1 MKFTKLLPNSCN
13 FRDLI
18 DNNRVYVDKTA
29 LICQIAKDEKGPYFI
44 SRPRRFGKSTL
55 INTFHELFAHGT
67 ERFKGLEIEPLWKDK
82 TYKVI
87 HLDFSTFRE
96 VPSNSSF
103 NKEFMDAFKLSLEEA
118 GIEPTKENIDSPANL
133 LKKTLD
139 TESEVVL
146 LVDEYDAPLTAVL
159 NDSNEFEDRRKIL
172 SNFYMT
178 VKSFQV
184 KFRFIFITGV
194 TYYAHTSI
202 FSAFN
207 NLTDLTLDS
216 DYGELLGY
224 TSEELEK
231 YFSEYIDNAVVT
243 LNKKFPTERYTH
255 EKVVEELKRNYD
267 GYSFDEDCM
276 HHVYNPWSILNFLKS
291 PHRGFIPYWV
301 VSGGSTPTFLVNY
314 LKQGLEKYNADEL
327 QSLLQIDSTVNKVI
341 SKLYPTIDN
350 IAKIDLFAIL
360 YQAGY
365 FCIKGVNRK
374 ILQIGI
380 PNLEVKRA
388 YSEIMLRLLTNNND
402 VQEKFTTSLYDVL
415 CENKLDKLKDIFNCF
430 INELSYETV
439 KNFNEACFRDVLKLA
454 MLTFNVTAATEVM
467 GACGRADITAEA
479 GDYLYVFE
487 LKVTDNSKDIATK
500 LSEAKEQIIKNKY
513 ARRLTDKI
521 VVPLALVLEN
531 NSKSRDKSDTPVCE
545 IVALEKFYKT
555 KNGELVFT
563 VFLKMD

>member
-1 MKFTKLLPNSCN
+1 MEFTKQLPDTTD
-13 FRDLI
+13 FGELI
-18 DNNRVYVDKTA
+18 DNNCIYVDKTA
-29 LICQIAKDEKGPYFI
+29 IINQFASKKGPFFI

-55 INTFHELFAHGT
+55 INTLHELFAHGI
-67 ERFKGLEIEPLWKDK
+67 EKFKGLEIEPLWKDK
-82 TYKVI
+82 TYKVL
-87 HLDFSTFRE
+87 HLDFSLFKET
-96 VPSNSSF
+96 PSNGSF
-103 NKEFMDAFKLSLEEA
+103 NKDFMDSLRFSLQRA
-118 GIEPTKENIDSPANL
+118 GIEPTKEKVDFPAKL
-133 LKKTLD
+133 LEKSIENEDEKA
-139 TESEVVL
+139 VVL

-172 SNFYMT
+172 FNFYMT

-202 FSAFN
+202 FPAFN

-216 DYGELLGY
+216 DYGALLGY

-301 VSGGSTPTFLVNY
+301 SSGGSTPTFLVNY
-314 LKQGLEKYNADEL
+314 LKQKLKKYNADEL
-327 QSLLQIDSTVNKVI
+327 QSLLGIDSTVNKDTD
-341 SKLYPTIDN
+341 SLYPSIEN
-350 IAKIDLFAIL
+350 ISNIDLFAIL

-365 FCIKGVNRK
+365 FCIKSAFDGYFKV
-374 ILQIGI
+374 GI
-380 PNLEVKRA
+380 PNLEVKKA
-388 YSEIMLRLLTNNND
+388 YSNLVLNQLTKSQDSKLRFI
-402 VQEKFTTSLYDVL
+402 EPFKEVL
-415 CENKLDKLKDIFNCF
+415 ASGNLDRIKELFNTL
-430 INELSYETV
+430 INEFSYETV
-439 KNFNEACFRDVLKLA
+439 KKFNEACFRDVLKLA
-454 MLTFNVTAATEVM
+454 MLTFNVSASTEVM
-467 GACGRADITAEA
+467 GSCGRADITAEA

-513 ARRLTDKI
+513 ARRLTDKT
-521 VVPLALVLEN
+521 VVPVALVLEN

-545 IVALEKFYKT
+545 IVALEKVE
-555 KNGELVFT
+555 G
-563 VFLKMD
+563 

>member
-172 SNFYMT
+172 SNFYLT
-178 VKSFQV
+178 VKSFDG

-194 TYYAHTSI
+194 TYYSHTSI

-207 NLTDLTLDS
+207 NLKDLTLDLR
-216 DYGELLGY
+216 YGALLGY

-231 YFSEYIDNAVVT
+231 YFSEYINNAVDV
-243 LNKKFPTERYTH
+243 LNKKYHTERYTH
-255 EKVVEELKRNYD
+255 DVVVSELKRNYD
-267 GYSFDEDCM
+267 GYSFDEEALN
-276 HHVYNPWSILNFLKS
+276 HVYNPWSIVNFFDA
-291 PHRGFIPYWV
+291 PVRGFIPYWV

-314 LKQGLEKYNADEL
+314 LKQGLEKYNTDDL
-327 QSLLQIDSTVNKVI
+327 QSLLNIDSTVN
-341 SKLYPTIDN
+341 SAAEYLYP
-350 IAKIDLFAIL
+350 KIENMANLDLFAIL
-360 YQAGY
+360 YHAGY
-365 FCIKGVNRK
+365 FCIKSVVDDIFK
-374 ILQIGI
+374 VGI
-380 PNLEVKRA
+380 PNLEVKKA
-388 YSEIMLRLLTNNND
+388 YSNIVLNELTKTKEAKLKY
-402 VQEKFTTSLYDVL
+402 VEPFKEVL
-415 CENKLDKLKDIFNCF
+415 ASGNLDKIKELFNTF
-430 INELSYETV
+430 INEFSYETV

-454 MLTFNVTAATEVM
+454 MLTFNVTASTEVM
-467 GACGRADITAEA
+467 GSCGRADITAEA

-487 LKVTDNSKDIATK
+487 LKVADNSKDIATK
-500 LSEAKEQIIKNKY
+500 LTEAKEQIIKNKY
-513 ARRLTDKI
+513 ARRLTDKTVI
-521 VVPLALVLEN
+521 PVALVLEN
-531 NSKSRDKSDTPVCE
+531 NSKSREKSDTPVCE
-545 IVALEKFYKT
+545 IVALEK
-555 KNGELVFT
+555 V
-563 VFLKMD
+563 

>member
-172 SNFYMT
+172 SNFYLT
-178 VKSFQV
+178 VKSFDG

-194 TYYAHTSI
+194 TYYSHTSI

-207 NLTDLTLDS
+207 NLKDLTLDLR
-216 DYGELLGY
+216 YGALLGY
-224 TSEELEK
+224 TSEELEL
-231 YFSEYIDNAVVT
+231 YFGEYIDNAVEV
-243 LNKKFPTERYTH
+243 LNKKYHTERYTH
-255 EKVVEELKRNYD
+255 DVVVSELKRNYD
-267 GYSFDEDCM
+267 GYSFDEEALN
-276 HHVYNPWSILNFLKS
+276 HVYNPWSIVNFFDA
-291 PHRGFIPYWV
+291 PVRGFIPYWV

-314 LKQGLEKYNADEL
+314 LKQGLEKYNTDDL
-327 QSLLQIDSTVNKVI
+327 QSLLNIDSTVN
-341 SKLYPTIDN
+341 SAAEYLYP
-350 IAKIDLFAIL
+350 KIEKMANLDLFAIL

-365 FCIKGVNRK
+365 FCIKAVVDDIFK
-374 ILQIGI
+374 VGI
-380 PNLEVKRA
+380 PNLEVKKA
-388 YSEIMLRLLTNNND
+388 YSNIVLNELTKTKEAKLKY
-402 VQEKFTTSLYDVL
+402 VEPFKDVL
-415 CENKLDKLKDIFNCF
+415 ASGNLDKIKELFNTF
-430 INELSYETV
+430 INEFSYETV

-487 LKVTDNSKDIATK
+487 LKVTDNSKDIDTK

-513 ARRLTDKI
+513 ARRLTDKTVI
-521 VVPLALVLEN
+521 PVALVLEN
-531 NSKSRDKSDTPVCE
+531 NSKSREKSDTPVCE
-545 IVALEKFYKT
+545 IVALEK
-555 KNGELVFT
+555 V
-563 VFLKMD
+563 

>member
-172 SNFYMT
+172 SNFYLT
-178 VKSFQV
+178 VKSCGG

-194 TYYAHTSI
+194 TYYSHTSI
-202 FSAFN
+202 FTAFN
-207 NLTDLTLDS
+207 NLKDLTLDLR
-216 DYGELLGY
+216 YGALLGY
-224 TSEELEK
+224 TSEELEL
-231 YFSEYIDNAVVT
+231 YFGEYIDNAVEV
-243 LNKKFPTERYTH
+243 LNKKYHTERYTH
-255 EKVVEELKRNYD
+255 DLVVSELKRNYD
-267 GYSFDEDCM
+267 GYSFDEEALN
-276 HHVYNPWSILNFLKS
+276 HVYNPWSIVNFFDA
-291 PHRGFIPYWV
+291 PVRGFIPYWV

-314 LKQGLEKYNADEL
+314 LKQGLEKYNTDDL
-327 QSLLQIDSTVNKVI
+327 QSLLNIDSTVN
-341 SKLYPTIDN
+341 SAAEYLYP
-350 IAKIDLFAIL
+350 KIENMANLDLFAIL

-365 FCIKGVNRK
+365 FCIKAVVDDIFK
-374 ILQIGI
+374 VGI
-380 PNLEVKRA
+380 PNLEVKKA
-388 YSEIMLRLLTNNND
+388 YSNIVLNELTKTKEAKLKY
-402 VQEKFTTSLYDVL
+402 VEPFKEVL
-415 CENKLDKLKDIFNCF
+415 ASGNLDKIKELFNTF
-430 INELSYETV
+430 INEFSYETV

-454 MLTFNVTAATEVM
+454 MLTFNVTASTEVM

-487 LKVTDNSKDIATK
+487 LKVTDNSKDIDTK

-513 ARRLTDKI
+513 ARRLTDKTVI
-521 VVPLALVLEN
+521 PVALVLEN
-531 NSKSRDKSDTPVCE
+531 NSKSREKSDTPVCE
-545 IVALEKFYKT
+545 IVALEK
-555 KNGELVFT
+555 V
-563 VFLKMD
+563 

>member
-118 GIEPTKENIDSPANL
+118 GIEPTKENIDSPAKL

-159 NDSNEFEDRRKIL
+159 NVSNEFEDRRKIL
-172 SNFYMT
+172 SNFYLT
-178 VKSFQV
+178 VKSCDG

-194 TYYAHTSI
+194 TYYLHTSI

-207 NLTDLTLDS
+207 NLKDLTLDLR
-216 DYGELLGY
+216 YGALLGY
-224 TSEELEK
+224 TSEELEL
-231 YFSEYIDNAVVT
+231 YFGEYIDNAVEV
-243 LNKKFPTERYTH
+243 LNKKYHTERYTH
-255 EKVVEELKRNYD
+255 DLVVSELKRNYD
-267 GYSFDEDCM
+267 GYSFDEEALN
-276 HHVYNPWSILNFLKS
+276 HVYNPWSIVNFFDA
-291 PHRGFIPYWV
+291 PVRGFIPYWV

-314 LKQGLEKYNADEL
+314 LKQGLEKYNTDDL
-327 QSLLQIDSTVNKVI
+327 QSLLNIDSTVN
-341 SKLYPTIDN
+341 SAAEYLYP
-350 IAKIDLFAIL
+350 KIENMANLDLFAIL

-365 FCIKGVNRK
+365 FCIKAVVDDIFK
-374 ILQIGI
+374 VGI
-380 PNLEVKRA
+380 PNLEVKKA
-388 YSEIMLRLLTNNND
+388 YSNIVLNELTKTKEAKLKY
-402 VQEKFTTSLYDVL
+402 VEPFKDVL
-415 CENKLDKLKDIFNCF
+415 ASGNLDKIKELFNTF
-430 INELSYETV
+430 INEFSYETV

-454 MLTFNVTAATEVM
+454 MLTFNVTASTEVM

-487 LKVTDNSKDIATK
+487 LKVTDNSKDIDTK

-513 ARRLTDKI
+513 ARRLTDKTVI
-521 VVPLALVLEN
+521 PVALVLEN
-531 NSKSRDKSDTPVCE
+531 NSKSREKSDTPVCE
-545 IVALEKFYKT
+545 IVALEK
-555 KNGELVFT
+555 V
-563 VFLKMD
+563 

>member
-172 SNFYMT
+172 SNFYLT
-178 VKSFQV
+178 VKSFDG

-194 TYYAHTSI
+194 TYYSHTSI

-207 NLTDLTLDS
+207 NLKDLTLDLR
-216 DYGELLGY
+216 YGALLGY
-224 TSEELEK
+224 TSEELEL
-231 YFSEYIDNAVVT
+231 YFGEYIDNAVEV
-243 LNKKFPTERYTH
+243 LNKKYHTERYTH
-255 EKVVEELKRNYD
+255 DVVVSELKRNYD
-267 GYSFDEDCM
+267 GYSFDEEALN
-276 HHVYNPWSILNFLKS
+276 HVYNPWSIVNFFDA
-291 PHRGFIPYWV
+291 PVRGFIPYWV

-314 LKQGLEKYNADEL
+314 LKQGLEKYNTDDL
-327 QSLLQIDSTVNKVI
+327 QSLLNIDSTVN
-341 SKLYPTIDN
+341 SAAEYLYP
-350 IAKIDLFAIL
+350 KIENMANLDLFAIL

-365 FCIKGVNRK
+365 FCIKSVVDDIFK
-374 ILQIGI
+374 VGI
-380 PNLEVKRA
+380 PNLEVKKA
-388 YSEIMLRLLTNNND
+388 YSNIVLNELTKTKEAKLKY
-402 VQEKFTTSLYDVL
+402 VEPFKEVL
-415 CENKLDKLKDIFNCF
+415 ASGNLDKIKELFNTF
-430 INELSYETV
+430 INEFSYETV

-454 MLTFNVTAATEVM
+454 MLTFNVTASTEVM
-467 GACGRADITAEA
+467 GSCGRADITAEA

-487 LKVTDNSKDIATK
+487 LKVTDNSKDIDTK
-500 LSEAKEQIIKNKY
+500 LTEAKEQIIKNKY
-513 ARRLTDKI
+513 ARRLTDKTVI
-521 VVPLALVLEN
+521 PVALVLEN
-531 NSKSRDKSDTPVCE
+531 NSKSREKSDTPVCE
-545 IVALEKFYKT
+545 IVALEK
-555 KNGELVFT
+555 V
-563 VFLKMD
+563 

>member
-67 ERFKGLEIEPLWKDK
+67 EKFKGLEIEPLWKDK

-118 GIEPTKENIDSPANL
+118 GIEPTKENIDSPAKL

-159 NDSNEFEDRRKIL
+159 NVSNEFEDRRKIL
-172 SNFYMT
+172 SNFYLT
-178 VKSFQV
+178 VKSCDG

-194 TYYAHTSI
+194 TYYLHTSI

-207 NLTDLTLDS
+207 NLKDLTLDLR
-216 DYGELLGY
+216 YGALLGY

-327 QSLLQIDSTVNKVI
+327 QSLLQIDSTVNKVS
-341 SKLYPTIDN
+341 SKLYPAIDN
-350 IAKIDLFAIL
+350 IANIDLFAIL

-439 KNFNEACFRDVLKLA
+439 KKFNEACFRDVLKLA
-454 MLTFNVTAATEVM
+454 MLTFNVSASTEVM

-513 ARRLTDKI
+513 ARRLTDKT
-521 VVPLALVLEN
+521 VVPVALVLEN
-531 NSKSRDKSDTPVCE
+531 NSKSREKTDTPVCE
-545 IVALEKFYKT
+545 IVALEK
-555 KNGELVFT
+555 V
-563 VFLKMD
+563 

>member
-172 SNFYMT
+172 SNFYLT
-178 VKSFQV
+178 VKSCDG

-194 TYYAHTSI
+194 TYYSHTSI

-207 NLTDLTLDS
+207 NLKDLTLDLR
-216 DYGELLGY
+216 YGALLGY
-224 TSEELEK
+224 TSEELEL
-231 YFSEYIDNAVVT
+231 YFGEYIDNAVEV
-243 LNKKFPTERYTH
+243 LNKKYHTERYTH
-255 EKVVEELKRNYD
+255 DLVVSELKRNYD
-267 GYSFDEDCM
+267 GYSFDEEALN
-276 HHVYNPWSILNFLKS
+276 HVYNPWSIVNFFDA
-291 PHRGFIPYWV
+291 PVRGFIPYWV

-314 LKQGLEKYNADEL
+314 LKQGLEKYNTDDL
-327 QSLLQIDSTVNKVI
+327 QSLLNIDSTVNSVAEY
-341 SKLYPTIDN
+341 LYP
-350 IAKIDLFAIL
+350 KIENMANLDLFAIL

-365 FCIKGVNRK
+365 FCIKAVVDDIFK
-374 ILQIGI
+374 VGI
-380 PNLEVKRA
+380 PNLEVKKA
-388 YSEIMLRLLTNNND
+388 YSNIVLNELTKTKEAKLKY
-402 VQEKFTTSLYDVL
+402 VEPFKEVL
-415 CENKLDKLKDIFNCF
+415 ASGNLDKIKELFNTF
-430 INELSYETV
+430 INEFSYETV

-454 MLTFNVTAATEVM
+454 MLTFNVSASTEVM

-487 LKVTDNSKDIATK
+487 LKVTDNSKDIDTK
-500 LSEAKEQIIKNKY
+500 LTEAKEQIIKNKY
-513 ARRLTDKI
+513 ARRLTDKTVI
-521 VVPLALVLEN
+521 PVALVLEN
-531 NSKSRDKSDTPVCE
+531 NSKSREKSDTQVCE
-545 IVALEKFYKT
+545 IVALEK
-555 KNGELVFT
+555 V
-563 VFLKMD
+563 

>member
-1 MKFTKLLPNSCN
+1 MKFTKLLPNSCD

-18 DNNRVYVDKTA
+18 DNNRIYVDKTA
-29 LICQIAKDEKGPYFI
+29 LISQIAKDEKGPYFI

-55 INTFHELFAHGT
+55 INTLHELFAHGL
-67 ERFKGLEIEPLWKDK
+67 EKFKGLEIEPLWHDK
-82 TYKVI
+82 TYKVL
-87 HLDFSTFRE
+87 HLDFSSYNFLSE
-96 VPSNSSF
+96 INF
-103 NKEFMDAFKLSLEEA
+103 NDYFYEDLKQEFLSIGL
-118 GIEPTKENIDSPANL
+118 KVNDS
-133 LKKTLD
+133 TLD
-139 TESEVVL
+139 TKIPALLFDNVLKNNPSDQKIVL
-146 LVDEYDAPLTAVL
+146 LIDEYDTPLSAVL
-159 NDSNEFEDRRKIL
+159 NNEKEFIARRDIL
-172 SNFYMT
+172 YSFYS
-178 VKSFQV
+178 KLKQYQGR
-184 KFRFIFITGV
+184 FRFIFITGV
-194 TYYAHTSI
+194 TYYSHTSI

-207 NLTDLTLDS
+207 HLTDLTLDS
-216 DYGELLGY
+216 DYGALLGY
-224 TSEELEK
+224 TSDELES
-231 YFSEYIDNAVVT
+231 YFSEYIDNAVET
-243 LNKKFPTERYTH
+243 LNRKFPTERYTH

-327 QSLLQIDSTVNKVI
+327 QSLLQIDSTVNKVS

-365 FCIKGVNRK
+365 FCIKGENRK

-415 CENKLDKLKDIFNCF
+415 CENNLDKLKDIFNCF

-439 KNFNEACFRDVLKLA
+439 KKFNEACFRDVLKLA
-454 MLTFNVTAATEVM
+454 MLTFNVSASTEVM

-500 LSEAKEQIIKNKY
+500 LNDAKAQIIKNKY
-513 ARRLTDKI
+513 ARRLTDKT
-521 VVPLALVLEN
+521 VVPVALVLEN

-545 IVALEKFYKT
+545 IVALEKVE
-555 KNGELVFT
+555 NQI
-563 VFLKMD
+563 

>member
-103 NKEFMDAFKLSLEEA
+103 NKEFVDAFKLSLEEA

-216 DYGELLGY
+216 DYGALLGY

-327 QSLLQIDSTVNKVI
+327 QSLLQIDSTVDKVS

-350 IAKIDLFAIL
+350 IAKNDLFAIL

-415 CENKLDKLKDIFNCF
+415 CENKLDKLKYIFNCF

-454 MLTFNVTAATEVM
+454 MLTFNVSASTEVM

-500 LSEAKEQIIKNKY
+500 LSEAKDQIIKNKY
-513 ARRLTDKI
+513 SRRLTDKTVI
-521 VVPLALVLEN
+521 PVALVLEN
-531 NSKSRDKSDTPVCE
+531 NSKSREKTDTPVCE
-545 IVALEKFYKT
+545 IVALEK
-555 KNGELVFT
+555 V
-563 VFLKMD
+563 

>member
-1 MKFTKLLPNSCN
+1 MEFTKQLPDTTD
-13 FRDLI
+13 FGELI
-18 DNNRVYVDKTA
+18 DNNCIYVDKTA
-29 LICQIAKDEKGPYFI
+29 IINQFASKKGPFFI

-55 INTFHELFAHGT
+55 INTLHELFAHGI
-67 ERFKGLEIEPLWKDK
+67 EKFKGLVIEPLWKDK
-82 TYKVI
+82 TYKVL
-87 HLDFSTFRE
+87 HLDFSLFKET
-96 VPSNSSF
+96 PSNGSF
-103 NKEFMDAFKLSLEEA
+103 NKDFMDSLRFSLQRA
-118 GIEPTKENIDSPANL
+118 GIEPTKEKVDFPAKL
-133 LKKTLD
+133 LEKSIENED
-139 TESEVVL
+139 ERAVVL

-159 NDSNEFEDRRKIL
+159 NDSSEFEDRRKIL
-172 SNFYMT
+172 FNFYMT

-194 TYYAHTSI
+194 TYYSHTSI

-207 NLTDLTLDS
+207 HLTDLTLDS
-216 DYGELLGY
+216 DYGALLGY

-314 LKQGLEKYNADEL
+314 LKQGLKKYNSNEL
-327 QSLLQIDSTVNKVI
+327 QSLLGIDSTVNKDTD
-341 SKLYPTIDN
+341 SLYPSIEN
-350 IAKIDLFAIL
+350 ISNIDLFAIL

-365 FCIKGVNRK
+365 FCIKSAFDGYFKV
-374 ILQIGI
+374 GI
-380 PNLEVKRA
+380 PNLEVKKA
-388 YSEIMLRLLTNNND
+388 YSNLVLNQLTKSQDSKLRFI
-402 VQEKFTTSLYDVL
+402 EPFKDVL
-415 CENKLDKLKDIFNCF
+415 ASGNLDKIKELFNTL
-430 INELSYETV
+430 INEFSYETV
-439 KNFNEACFRDVLKLA
+439 KKFNEACFRDVLKLA
-454 MLTFNVTAATEVM
+454 MLNFNVSASTEVM

-479 GDYLYVFE
+479 GEYLYVFE

-513 ARRLTDKI
+513 ARRLTDKTVI
-521 VVPLALVLEN
+521 PVALVLEN
-531 NSKSRDKSDTPVCE
+531 NSKSREKSDIPVCE
-545 IVALEKFYKT
+545 IVALEKVE
-555 KNGELVFT
+555 G
-563 VFLKMD
+563 

>member
-96 VPSNSSF
+96 VPSISSF

-172 SNFYMT
+172 SNFYLT
-178 VKSFQV
+178 VKSCGG

-194 TYYAHTSI
+194 TYYSHTSI
-202 FSAFN
+202 FTAFN
-207 NLTDLTLDS
+207 NLKDLTLDLR
-216 DYGELLGY
+216 YGALLGY
-224 TSEELEK
+224 TSEELEL
-231 YFSEYIDNAVVT
+231 YFGEYIDNAVEV
-243 LNKKFPTERYTH
+243 LNKKYHTERYTH
-255 EKVVEELKRNYD
+255 DLVVSELKRNYD
-267 GYSFDEDCM
+267 GYSFDEEALN
-276 HHVYNPWSILNFLKS
+276 HVYNPWSIVNFFDA
-291 PHRGFIPYWV
+291 PVRGFIPYWV

-314 LKQGLEKYNADEL
+314 LKQGLEKYNTDDL
-327 QSLLQIDSTVNKVI
+327 QSLLNIDSTVN
-341 SKLYPTIDN
+341 SAAEYLYP
-350 IAKIDLFAIL
+350 KIENMANLDLFAIL

-365 FCIKGVNRK
+365 FCIKAVVDDIFK
-374 ILQIGI
+374 VGI
-380 PNLEVKRA
+380 PNLEVKKA
-388 YSEIMLRLLTNNND
+388 YSNIVLNELTKTKEAKLKY
-402 VQEKFTTSLYDVL
+402 VEPFKEVL
-415 CENKLDKLKDIFNCF
+415 ASGNLDKIKELFNTF
-430 INELSYETV
+430 INEFSYETV
-439 KNFNEACFRDVLKLA
+439 KKFNEACFRDVLKLA
-454 MLTFNVTAATEVM
+454 MLTFNVSASTEVM

-500 LSEAKEQIIKNKY
+500 LSEAKDQIIKNKY
-513 ARRLTDKI
+513 ARRLTDKTVI
-521 VVPLALVLEN
+521 PVALVLEN
-531 NSKSRDKSDTPVCE
+531 NSKSREKRDTQVCE
-545 IVALEKFYKT
+545 IVALEK
-555 KNGELVFT
+555 V
-563 VFLKMD
+563 

>member
-55 INTFHELFAHGT
+55 INTLHELFAHGT
-67 ERFKGLEIEPLWKDK
+67 EKFKGLEIEPLWKDK

-118 GIEPTKENIDSPANL
+118 GIEPTKENIDSPAKL

-159 NDSNEFEDRRKIL
+159 NVSNEFEDRRKIL
-172 SNFYMT
+172 SNFYLT
-178 VKSFQV
+178 VKSCDG

-194 TYYAHTSI
+194 TYYLHTSI

-207 NLTDLTLDS
+207 NLKDLTLDLR
-216 DYGELLGY
+216 YGALLGY
-224 TSEELEK
+224 TSDELES
-231 YFSEYIDNAVVT
+231 YFSEYIDNAVET
-243 LNKKFPTERYTH
+243 LNRKFPTERYTH

-327 QSLLQIDSTVNKVI
+327 QSLLQIDSTVDKVS

-454 MLTFNVTAATEVM
+454 MLTFNVSASTEVM

-487 LKVTDNSKDIATK
+487 LKVTDNSKDIDTK
-500 LSEAKEQIIKNKY
+500 LTEAKDQIIKNKY
-513 ARRLTDKI
+513 ARRLTDKT
-521 VVPLALVLEN
+521 VVPVALVLEN
-531 NSKSRDKSDTPVCE
+531 NSKSREKTDTPVCE
-545 IVALEKFYKT
+545 IVALEK
-555 KNGELVFT
+555 V
-563 VFLKMD
+563 

>member
-172 SNFYMT
+172 SNFYLT
-178 VKSFQV
+178 VKSCDG

-194 TYYAHTSI
+194 TYYSHTSI

-207 NLTDLTLDS
+207 NLKDLTLDLR
-216 DYGELLGY
+216 YGALLGY
-224 TSEELEK
+224 TSEELEL
-231 YFSEYIDNAVVT
+231 YFGEYIDNAVEV
-243 LNKKFPTERYTH
+243 LNKKFHTERYTH
-255 EKVVEELKRNYD
+255 DLVVSELKRNYD
-267 GYSFDEDCM
+267 GYSFDEEALN
-276 HHVYNPWSILNFLKS
+276 HVYNPWSIVNFFDA
-291 PHRGFIPYWV
+291 PVRGFIPYWV

-314 LKQGLEKYNADEL
+314 LKQGLEKYDTDDL
-327 QSLLQIDSTVNKVI
+327 QSLLNIDSTVN
-341 SKLYPTIDN
+341 SAAEYLYP
-350 IAKIDLFAIL
+350 KIENMANLDLFAIL

-365 FCIKGVNRK
+365 FCIKSVVDDIFK
-374 ILQIGI
+374 VGI
-380 PNLEVKRA
+380 PNLEVKKA
-388 YSEIMLRLLTNNND
+388 YSNIVLNELTKTKEAKLKY
-402 VQEKFTTSLYDVL
+402 VEPFKEVL
-415 CENKLDKLKDIFNCF
+415 ASGNLDKIKELFNTF
-430 INELSYETV
+430 INEFSYETV

-454 MLTFNVTAATEVM
+454 MLTFNVTASAEVM

-487 LKVTDNSKDIATK
+487 LKVTDNSKDIDTK
-500 LSEAKEQIIKNKY
+500 LTEAKEQIIKNKY
-513 ARRLTDKI
+513 ARRLTDKTVI
-521 VVPLALVLEN
+521 PVALVLEN
-531 NSKSRDKSDTPVCE
+531 NSKSREKSDTQVCE
-545 IVALEKFYKT
+545 IVALEK
-555 KNGELVFT
+555 V
-563 VFLKMD
+563 

>member
-1 MKFTKLLPNSCN
+1 MKFTKQLPDTTD
-13 FRDLI
+13 FGELI
-18 DNNRVYVDKTA
+18 DNNCIYVDKTA
-29 LICQIAKDEKGPYFI
+29 IINQFASKKGPFFI

-55 INTFHELFAHGT
+55 INTLHELFSHGL
-67 ERFKGLEIEPLWKDK
+67 EKFKGLKIEPLWKDK
-82 TYKVI
+82 TYKVL
-87 HLDFSTFRE
+87 HLDFSSYNFLSE
-96 VPSNSSF
+96 INF
-103 NKEFMDAFKLSLEEA
+103 NDYFYEDLKQEFLSIGL
-118 GIEPTKENIDSPANL
+118 KVNDS
-133 LKKTLD
+133 TLD
-139 TESEVVL
+139 TKIPALLFDNVLKNNPSDQKIVL
-146 LVDEYDAPLTAVL
+146 LIDEYDTPLSAVL
-159 NDSNEFEDRRKIL
+159 NNEKEFIARRDIL
-172 SNFYMT
+172 YSFYS
-178 VKSFQV
+178 KLKQYQGR
-184 KFRFIFITGV
+184 FRFIFITGV

-216 DYGELLGY
+216 DYGALLGY

-327 QSLLQIDSTVNKVI
+327 QSLLQIDSTVDKVS

-500 LSEAKEQIIKNKY
+500 LNEAKAQIIKNKY

-545 IVALEKFYKT
+545 IVALEK
-555 KNGELVFT
+555 V
-563 VFLKMD
+563 

>member
-67 ERFKGLEIEPLWKDK
+67 VRFKGLEIEPLWKDK

-118 GIEPTKENIDSPANL
+118 GIEPTKENIDSPAKL

-159 NDSNEFEDRRKIL
+159 NVSNEFEDRRKIL
-172 SNFYMT
+172 SNFYLT
-178 VKSFQV
+178 VKSCDG

-216 DYGELLGY
+216 DYGALLGY

-276 HHVYNPWSILNFLKS
+276 HHVYNPWSMLNFLKS

-327 QSLLQIDSTVNKVI
+327 QSLLQIDSTVNKVS

-415 CENKLDKLKDIFNCF
+415 CENNLDKLKDIFNCF

-439 KNFNEACFRDVLKLA
+439 KKFNEACFRDVLKLA
-454 MLTFNVTAATEVM
+454 MLTFNVSASTEVM

-500 LSEAKEQIIKNKY
+500 LTEAKEQIIKNKY
-513 ARRLTDKI
+513 TRRLTDKTVI
-521 VVPLALVLEN
+521 PVALVLEN
-531 NSKSRDKSDTPVCE
+531 NSKSRKKTDTPVCE
-545 IVALEKFYKT
+545 IVALEK
-555 KNGELVFT
+555 V
-563 VFLKMD
+563 

>member
-172 SNFYMT
+172 SNFYLT
-178 VKSFQV
+178 VKSCDG

-194 TYYAHTSI
+194 TYYSHTSI

-207 NLTDLTLDS
+207 NLKDLTLDLR
-216 DYGELLGY
+216 YGALLGY
-224 TSEELEK
+224 TSEELEL
-231 YFSEYIDNAVVT
+231 YFGEYIDNAVEV
-243 LNKKFPTERYTH
+243 LNKKYHTERYTH
-255 EKVVEELKRNYD
+255 DLVVSELKRNYD
-267 GYSFDEDCM
+267 GYSFDEEALN
-276 HHVYNPWSILNFLKS
+276 HVYNPWSIVNFFDA
-291 PHRGFIPYWV
+291 PVRGFIPYWV

-314 LKQGLEKYNADEL
+314 LKQGLEKYNTDDL
-327 QSLLQIDSTVNKVI
+327 QSLLNIDSTVN
-341 SKLYPTIDN
+341 SAAEYLYP
-350 IAKIDLFAIL
+350 KIENMANLDLFAIL

-365 FCIKGVNRK
+365 FCIKAVVDDIFK
-374 ILQIGI
+374 VGI
-380 PNLEVKRA
+380 PNLEVKKA
-388 YSEIMLRLLTNNND
+388 YSNIVLNELTKTKEAKLKY
-402 VQEKFTTSLYDVL
+402 VEPFKDVL
-415 CENKLDKLKDIFNCF
+415 ASGNLDKIKELFNTF
-430 INELSYETV
+430 INEFSYETV

-513 ARRLTDKI
+513 ARRLTDKTVI
-521 VVPLALVLEN
+521 PVALVLEN
-531 NSKSRDKSDTPVCE
+531 NSKSREKTDTPVCE
-545 IVALEKFYKT
+545 IVALEK
-555 KNGELVFT
+555 V
-563 VFLKMD
+563 